1 MVEEERNLRKDN
13 EIEENETKKKVQEGV
28 NMWREGH
35 QQKLK
40 SRMESEEN

>member
-28 NMWREGH
+28 NM
-35 QQKLK
+35 
-40 SRMESEEN
+40 